1 MLCDNYILSNRSRW
15 TFYFSKVFN
24 LILQSAKNI
33 QLVNIS
39 KKTRGQLFEV
49 NIKKIDDTK
58 EPPKYPY
65 IISGKGLGSIDDIG
79 GVWSWE
85 DYYNT
90 PEDEMDPELLDWIG
104 GEKIDLDKFD
114 KEELNEGLQH
124 PPYWE

>member
-1 MLCDNYILSNRSRW
+1 MTLRNHLNIHIL
-15 TFYFSKVFN
+15 
-24 LILQSAKNI
+24 
-33 QLVNIS
+33 
-39 KKTRGQLFEV
+39 
-49 NIKKIDDTK
+49 
-58 EPPKYPY
+58 
-65 IISGKGLGSIDDIG
+65 GKGLGIIDDIG
-79 GVWSWE
+79 GVWSLE